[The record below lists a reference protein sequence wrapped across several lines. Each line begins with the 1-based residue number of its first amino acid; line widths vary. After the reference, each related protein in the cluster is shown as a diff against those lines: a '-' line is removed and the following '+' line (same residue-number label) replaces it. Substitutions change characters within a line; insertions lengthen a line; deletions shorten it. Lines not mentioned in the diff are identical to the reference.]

1 MKLTARLKAVADF
14 VEKKSSIADVGSD
27 HGYLS
32 VYLKENKI
40 ASKVIASDINQ
51 GPVNNAISTVK
62 QCGFADE
69 IIVRLGGGL
78 TPYKIGEINSCAI
91 AGMGGLLIRDIL
103 VESRELVDTLDYM
116 ILQPQI
122 AQDELRKWLIN
133 NDFIIEDEKIAI
145 EGKKIYEIIKV
156 RKGSMDIGD
165 DINLEIGYKLL
176 KKDDADSIRFIEN
189 KILKYAHIKNSISK
203 EGSDSAKQ
211 LLKEIDEKL
220 RKLNEV
226 IECL

>member
-14 VEKKSSIADVGSD
+14 VEKGSAIADVGSD

-32 VYLKENKI
+32 VYLKENDM
-40 ASKVIASDINQ
+40 ADKVIASDINQ

-62 QCGFADE
+62 QCGFAGKID
-69 IIVRLGGGL
+69 VRLGGGL
-78 TPYKIGEINSCAI
+78 TPYVIGEVNSCAI

-122 AQDELRKWLIN
+122 AQDELRRWLIN
-133 NDFIIEDEKIAI
+133 NGFTIEDEKVAV
-145 EGKKIYEIIKV
+145 EGNKIYEIIKV
-156 RKGSMDIGD
+156 RKGTMEIGD
-165 DINLEIGYKLL
+165 EINLEIGYKLL
-176 KKDDADSIRFIEN
+176 KKDDSDSIRFIEN
-189 KILKYAHIKNSISK
+189 KISKYAHIKNSITK
-203 EGSDSAKQ
+203 QGSENAKV

-220 RKLNEV
+220 TKLNEV
-226 IECL
+226 RECL